1 MTHAMHKGAGCI
13 LLVTVALATSG
24 VRADAYAL
32 DRFKGG
38 SADGYATSSRMMR
51 DVSVVASS
59 IRFSGGIA
67 DGYDWLSLLGLR
79 MPPRGLLIRI
89 Y

>member
-13 LLVTVALATSG
+13 LLVAAALATSG
-24 VRADAYAL
+24 VRADAYAP

-38 SADGYATSSRMMR
+38 SADGYATSSRMR

-67 DGYDWLSLLGLR
+67 DGYDWLSLRGLR

>member
-38 SADGYATSSRMMR
+38 SADGYATSSRMR
-51 DVSVVASS
+51 DA